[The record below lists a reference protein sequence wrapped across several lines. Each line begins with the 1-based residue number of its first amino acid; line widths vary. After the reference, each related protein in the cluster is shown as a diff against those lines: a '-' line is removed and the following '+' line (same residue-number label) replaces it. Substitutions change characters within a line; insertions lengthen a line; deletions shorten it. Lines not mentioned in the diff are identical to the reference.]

1 MNSRKRKRFVHR
13 LFHGRFHNRDFV
25 WRSAEENAWLNTA
38 PVGREFGSPDFER
51 LMQQDYVAM
60 RAKVSSLVEECSTL
74 PAKADL
80 SSASEPQHVV
90 NVQIALHEL
99 GHDVSLSVATVWW
112 SRYSQ
117 SRSTD
122 WAAGAETSASARWC
136 LVDYCTLRT

>member
-1 MNSRKRKRFVHR
+1 
-13 LFHGRFHNRDFV
+13 
-25 WRSAEENAWLNTA
+25 
-38 PVGREFGSPDFER
+38 
-51 LMQQDYVAM
+51 M

-99 GHDVSLSVATVWW
+99 GHDVSLSVATVLW
-112 SRYSQ
+112 RHYYQ

-122 WAAGAETSASARWC
+122 WAAGAETCGAARPATTTNARC
-136 LVDYCTLRT
+136 AR